1 MPNLE
6 EKVKYVGNPTRTR
19 KRKRKIILRKST
31 IGSQKDQI
39 ATVKGLGLRKLN
51 SFVIRNLT
59 PETMGMVK
67 KVSHLITTEEQ

>member
-1 MPNLE
+1 M
-6 EKVKYVGNPTRTR
+6 GNN
-19 KRKRKIILRKST
+19 KIKIILTKSI

-51 SFVIRNLT
+51 SFVVKEKN

-67 KVSHLITTEEQ
+67 KVSHLITTEEL

>member
-1 MPNLE
+1 MT
-6 EKVKYVGNPTRTR
+6 KK
-19 KRKRKIILRKST
+19 KIKIILRKST

-51 SFVIRNLT
+51 SFVIRNMT

>member
-1 MPNLE
+1 MI
-6 EKVKYVGNPTRTR
+6 KK
-19 KRKRKIILRKST
+19 KIKIILRKST

-51 SFVIRNLT
+51 SSVIRNLT

>member
-1 MPNLE
+1 MT
-6 EKVKYVGNPTRTR
+6 KK
-19 KRKRKIILRKST
+19 KIKIILRKST

-51 SFVIRNLT
+51 SSVIRDLT